1 MKLKELGEFGLINR
15 IAPQFTRELPQGTLG
30 IGDDCAVIHQNDQAL
45 LITTDLLVENIHFL
59 RRKISAFE
67 LGYKSLAVNLSDIAA
82 MGGVPN
88 AAFLSVAWPKEI
100 EVAWLD
106 EFFTGLAALAKES
119 GTALLGGDT
128 TGTPGPIII
137 NVAVLGHADPAHLK
151 LRSAA
156 QIGDVIC
163 VTGCLGDSAGG
174 LQLLLSDL
182 DGAADED
189 SLALLRAHHRPR
201 PHLKEGQ
208 WLAQQPAVHA
218 MMDVS
223 DGIDSDVQRIMEA
236 SKVGARIILNDLPIS
251 DALRRTAAA
260 NGWNSLELAA
270 AGGEDYCLLCTVDPR
285 AFPKIAELFAA
296 EFDCPLTC
304 IGTIT
309 DTGKLEYE
317 LNGAMIDLKKHGWD
331 HFRS

>member
-15 IAPQFTRELPQGTLG
+15 IAPQFTSQLPQGTLG
-30 IGDDCAVIHQNDQAL
+30 IGDDCAVIHQSDRAL

-59 RRKISAFE
+59 RRKISAFD

-100 EVAWLD
+100 DVDWLD
-106 EFFTGLAALAKES
+106 EFFSGFAALAQES
-119 GTALLGGDT
+119 GTTLLGGDT

-137 NVAVLGHADPAHLK
+137 NVAVIGHADPAHLK

-156 QIGDVIC
+156 QVGDVIC

-174 LQLLLSDL
+174 LQLLLWDL
-182 DGAADED
+182 DAAADED
-189 SLALLRAHHRPR
+189 GLELLRAHHRPR

-208 WLAQQPAVHA
+208 WLAQQPEVHA

-223 DGIDSDVQRIMEA
+223 DGIDSDVRRIMEA
-236 SKVGARIILNDLPIS
+236 SKVGARIFLHDLPIS
-251 DALRRTAAA
+251 ESLRRTAAA
-260 NGWNSLELAA
+260 NRWNALELAA
-270 AGGEDYCLLCTVDPR
+270 AGGEDYCLLCTADPE

-304 IGTIT
+304 IGTIM

-317 LNGAMIDLKKHGWD
+317 LNGATIDLQKHGWD